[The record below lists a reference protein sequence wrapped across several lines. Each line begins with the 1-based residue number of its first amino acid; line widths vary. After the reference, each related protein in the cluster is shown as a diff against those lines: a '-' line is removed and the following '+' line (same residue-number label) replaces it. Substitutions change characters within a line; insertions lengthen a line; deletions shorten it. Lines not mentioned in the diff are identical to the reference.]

1 LQFIESFEAG
11 GEKSGEPGD
20 SDDEAGGLHGEVSAV
35 NLTALNL
42 NE

>member
-20 SDDEAGGLHGEVSAV
+20 SDDEAGGLHGEVRCSESG
-35 NLTALNL
+35 NTQI
-42 NE
+42 E